1 MLHVN
6 VKLFA
11 TLTRNFPDYDPG
23 KGIDVEMKEGASF
36 EDLLQTLNLS
46 RNEARSIYVNGIP
59 KTMMDLIM
67 DRDQIKIFTLIV
79 GG

>member
-1 MLHVN
+1 MPHVN

-11 TLTRNFPDYDPG
+11 TLTRNFPDYDPR
-23 KGIDVEMKEGASF
+23 KGIEVDMKEGASF

-59 KTMMDLIM
+59 KTMTDLIM